1 MLIVV
6 SGETHYLLE
15 WVGLIMKIILSIFGV
30 IFLSVSSSAGIEEGE
45 LDRTGLECEVSHKEY
60 ERDSVLKYF
69 IFEGGEVYWLL
80 PTDGDPARISKFS
93 HGRYLANDNDVRWY
107 PYILDRKSLRLNKL
121 RPSYPS
127 REHHCRAMKPTDIKK
142 ILQKKIDEFNGE

>member
-1 MLIVV
+1 
-6 SGETHYLLE
+6 
-15 WVGLIMKIILSIFGV
+15 MKIILSVFGV
-30 IFLSVSSSAGIEEGE
+30 IFLSVSSGAEIGEGK
-45 LDRTGLECEVSHKEY
+45 LDQTGLECEVSNKEY

-80 PTDGDPARISKFS
+80 PTDGNPAKISKFS

-127 REHHCRAMKPTDIKK
+127 REHHCRAMKPTDIEEL
-142 ILQKKIDEFNGE
+142 LQKKIDEINGE

>member
-1 MLIVV
+1 MLILVA
-6 SGETHYLLE
+6 GETHYFRK
-15 WVGLIMKIILSIFGV
+15 WVGTVVKILLSMFGV
-30 IFLSVSSSAGIEEGE
+30 IFLPISSTAGIEEGD

-80 PTDGDPARISKFS
+80 PTDGDPARISKVS

-107 PYILDRKSLRLNKL
+107 PYILDRKSMRLNKL

-127 REHHCRAMKPTDIKK
+127 REHHCRTMKPTDIKE
-142 ILQKKIDEFNGE
+142 ILQKKLDEFNGE

>member
-6 SGETHYLLE
+6 SGEIHYFLE

-30 IFLSVSSSAGIEEGE
+30 IFLSVSSSARIEEGE
-45 LDRTGLECEVSHKEY
+45 LDSTGLECEVSLKKY

-80 PTDGDPARISKFS
+80 PTDGDPARISKIS

-107 PYILDRKSLRLNKL
+107 PYILDRKSMKLNKL

-127 REHHCRAMKPTDIKK
+127 REHHCRAMKPADIKE
-142 ILQKKIDEFNGE
+142 ILQKKIDEFNGK